1 MAAGANKGAVRP
13 RGAARGTPLSER
25 IVAALGALFVLGSIG
40 FLIYHAV
47 GRDESPPDVRIV
59 AAEIREQRNGY
70 LVRFRALNE
79 GGSAAAGL
87 TVAGELSETDGA
99 VVERSETRIDYLPA
113 RSEHEGGL
121 FFTSDPRDFTL
132 RLRPEGYSKP

>member
-1 MAAGANKGAVRP
+1 MAARANNGSARSRGAVRK
-13 RGAARGTPLSER
+13 TPNLEQ
-25 IVAALGALFVLGSIG
+25 IVAALGALLVFGSIG

-47 GRDESPPDVRIV
+47 GRDESPPDVQII
-59 AAEIREQRNGY
+59 AAEIREQRNGC

-79 GGSAAAGL
+79 GGSAAGL
-87 TVAGELSETDGA
+87 TVAGELSAADGA

-121 FFTSDPRDFTL
+121 FFTRDPRSFTL
-132 RLRPEGYSKP
+132 HLRPEGYSKP